1 MGGLFG
7 GSNVTYKMPAD
18 NSGAMMM
25 ALLESQAQQAAA
37 SQRAAEEAAKRAAE
51 EQKQAAIRSEDTA
64 AAQRVTQ
71 SQTAASEAL
80 ARMNTEQQLSDEAAK
95 KKLEDEYAAAG
106 MAATGG
112 GYDYNK
118 ARQEALG
125 NLGSASPYLSATA
138 YNLAASPSMMNP
150 ALTTAGTINEGFG
163 GTKNK
168 TNQNVFTLPNTQG
181 LSFGGS

>member
-7 GSNVTYKMPAD
+7 GGGVSYQMPAD

-25 ALLESQAQQAAA
+25 QLLKQQSEQAAA

-51 EQKQAAIRSEDTA
+51 EQKQAAIRAEDTA
-64 AAQRVTQ
+64 AAQRMTQ
-71 SQTAASEAL
+71 SQTAASETL
-80 ARMNTEQQLSDEAAK
+80 ARMNTEQKLSDEASK
-95 KKLEDEYAAAG
+95 KKLDEDYAAAG
-106 MAATGG
+106 MSATGG
-112 GYDYNK
+112 GFDYNK

-125 NLGSASPYLSATA
+125 NLGAASPYLSATA
-138 YNLAASPSMMNP
+138 YNIAASPSMTNP
-150 ALTTAGTINEGFG
+150 ALTTAGMINEGFG
-163 GTKNK
+163 GSKNK